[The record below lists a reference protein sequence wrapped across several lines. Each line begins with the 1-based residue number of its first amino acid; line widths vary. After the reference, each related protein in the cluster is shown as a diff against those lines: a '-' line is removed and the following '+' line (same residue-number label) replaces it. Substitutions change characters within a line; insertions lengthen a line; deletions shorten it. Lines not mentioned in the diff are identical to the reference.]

1 MNQRF
6 ENDEEMLTRGLQA
19 LASEMKDLEAPE
31 HVEVNLLKAFR
42 ARQVVVPISTRRR
55 TSRGYWLAAVAAVL
69 LIAMS
74 VVALR
79 WKSTEKPAE
88 ALAGREPQKGRVIS
102 PRDETPKPVEYQAV
116 VQPAQRSIPKRVR
129 HPRVRS
135 SENVASYRPEI
146 ATDFIPL
153 RYMNVANLQEGGQIV
168 RVEVPRSALANFG
181 LPVNMD
187 RYNERVKAD
196 ILVGV
201 DGTARAIRFVQDK
214 RLQ

>member
-55 TSRGYWLAAVAAVL
+55 ASSGYWLAAVAAVL

-79 WKSTEKPAE
+79 WKSTERPAE
-88 ALAGREPQKGRVIS
+88 ALAGREPQKLPVIS

-116 VQPAQRSIPKRVR
+116 VQPTQRSIPKRVR

-135 SENVASYRPEI
+135 SESAQLASSSEI

-153 RYMNVANLQEGGQIV
+153 RYMNVASLQEGGQIV

-181 LPVNMD
+181 LPVNME
-187 RYNERVKAD
+187 RSNERVKAD
-196 ILVGV
+196 VLYGV
-201 DGTARAIRFVQDK
+201 DGLAHAIRFVK
-214 RLQ
+214 